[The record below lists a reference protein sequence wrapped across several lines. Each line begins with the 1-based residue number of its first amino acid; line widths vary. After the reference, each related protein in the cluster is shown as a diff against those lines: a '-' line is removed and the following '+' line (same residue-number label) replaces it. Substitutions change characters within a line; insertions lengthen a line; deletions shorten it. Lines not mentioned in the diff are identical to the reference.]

1 MNMYQHYIKLL
12 GKLTSPTLILDLEAM
27 DKNIAWVV
35 SNSPQKKIRIA
46 TKSIRS
52 KDIIKKILASHTIF
66 QGVMTYDL
74 REALWLR
81 DEGIKDIL
89 MGYPSMD
96 LDSLHEVAKNPNEI
110 TLMVDLEDHL
120 EVLQKLG
127 EQYKTTINV
136 CVDIDLSMDLP
147 KLHFGVYRSSLN
159 TTEKLKLFSKKLKNC
174 SNLKLVGLM
183 GYEAQIAGVMDK
195 RSAAIRFLKKLSIK
209 KLRRFREECVDQLKA
224 DGFELKIVNG
234 GGTGSLLDTG
244 KEHCVTEITIGSGL
258 YAPVLF
264 DFYKN
269 LELKPALFYSL
280 PIVRKPTENIYTC
293 FGGGYIGSGSID
305 KIKAPTPYLPFGMNL
320 LTFEGA
326 GEVQTPFSYNGNE
339 KLEIGDSV
347 FFRHAKAGEICER
360 FHNIV
365 LIQNSKIQGYALTYR
380 GEGKTFI

>member
-12 GKLTSPTLILDLEAM
+12 GKLNSPTLILDLEGF
-27 DKNIAWVV
+27 DKNVAWVV

-52 KDIIKKILASHTIF
+52 KDIIKTILASNNIF

-74 REALWLR
+74 REAIWLR

-96 LDSLHEVAKNPNEI
+96 LESLHEVAKNPKEI
-110 TLMVDLEDHL
+110 TLMVDLVDHL

-127 EQYKTTINV
+127 EQFKTTINV

-159 TTEKLKLFSKKLKNC
+159 TIQKLKLFSNKLKNC
-174 SNLKLVGLM
+174 PNLKLIGLM

-195 RSAAIRFLKKLSIK
+195 KSAVIRFLKKLSIN
-209 KLRRFREECVDQLKA
+209 KLRRFREECVSQLKA
-224 DGFELKIVNG
+224 DGFELKFVNG
-234 GGTGSLLDTG
+234 GGTGSLIDTG
-244 KEHCVTEITIGSGL
+244 KEHCVTEITVGSGL
-258 YAPVLF
+258 YAPALF
-264 DFYKN
+264 DYYKD
-269 LELKPALFYSL
+269 LELNPALFFSL

-305 KIKAPTPYLPFGMNL
+305 NIKAPTPFLPIGMNL

-326 GEVQTPFSYNGNE
+326 GEVQTPFSYIGNE
-339 KLEIGDSV
+339 KLKVGDSV
-347 FFRHAKAGEICER
+347 FFRHAKAGEICEH
-360 FHNIV
+360 FD
-365 LIQNSKIQGYALTYR
+365 KIILLKNDGVQGYALTYR